1 MTTLVIDADAHITEP
16 KDVWTSRLPS
26 RLAEQAPRVERDDQG
41 RDVWTMSGR
50 LLGTVGSNAVAGWP
64 EFPKS
69 VPDVFENCHPGAYDA
84 EARLAYMDEA
94 GIWAQVLYPNVA
106 GFGAQVFLDAG
117 DEELKLL
124 CVRAYNDFL
133 AEWTSADPRRLL
145 GVMAMPFWDVEA
157 SVAEIRRGAELG
169 LRGILFT
176 GEPQRFGLPTLGD
189 THWDPFYAAAAEV
202 GLPIHF
208 HIGGGED
215 DMKKVVSPERI
226 ATQGH
231 AATQTYAACLL
242 FLKNGIQCADLISCG
257 ALARHP
263 ETKFVSVE
271 SGAGWLPFMLEAADY
286 TWLGATKKGRRR
298 GEELLPSELFARQVY
313 VTYWF
318 EQVAPRYLLD
328 VLPVDNILFETDFPH
343 TACLYENIE
352 ETIAHG
358 LGDAPEEVRRKFLWE
373 NAARLYGI
381 VGPPAD
387 WRAGR

>member
-16 KDVWTSRLPS
+16 RDVWTSRLPK
-26 RLAEQAPRVERDDQG
+26 RLADLAPKVQRDDQG
-41 RDVWTMSGR
+41 RDVWTMDGR

-64 EFPKS
+64 GFPAS
-69 VPDVFENCHPGAYDA
+69 VPDIFEECHPGAYDA
-84 EARLAYMDEA
+84 KERLAYMDEA

-106 GFGAQVFLDAG
+106 GFGAQAFLSAG
-117 DEELKLL
+117 DEEFKIL

-133 AEWTSADPRRLL
+133 AEWSSADSRRLL
-145 GVMAMPFWDVEA
+145 GVMATPFWDVEA
-157 SVAEIRRGAELG
+157 SVAEVRRGAELG

-189 THWDPFYAAAAEV
+189 PYWDPFYAVAAEV

-215 DMKKVVSPERI
+215 DMKKIVSPERMAI
-226 ATQGH
+226 EGQAG
-231 AATQTYAACLL
+231 TQTYAACLL

-286 TWLGATKKGRRR
+286 TWLGATQKGRRR
-298 GEELLPSELFARQVY
+298 GEELLPSELFRRQVY

-318 EQVAPRYLLD
+318 EQVAPKYLLE
-328 VLPVDNILFETDFPH
+328 VLPLDNILFETDFPH

-352 ETIAHG
+352 DTIANG
-358 LGDAPEEVRRKFLWE
+358 LGSAPEEVRRKFLWE
-373 NAARLYGI
+373 NASRLYGI
-381 VGPPAD
+381 ADPPAE
-387 WRAGR
+387 WSAGR